1 MARQRS
7 PDRNKAY
14 EIFKEHN
21 GDITNRK
28 IAELLSTS
36 EKTVSEKTVGGWKSK
51 DGWIDKLNGVLHKN
65 ERSTPKKDTE
75 YSKKKPGAPKGNKNA
90 VNNRG
95 GAKKGN
101 KNAVGNS
108 GGAAPL
114 RNGNAAT
121 HGLYRKY
128 LPQEI
133 YDLKEELKE
142 ELKEAVNNDS
152 LSIIWDSI
160 MLQYTQII
168 HAQRIMFVRDK
179 EEITK
184 ELRKKKLTESGF
196 EEEWEIQ
203 FAWDKQASFL
213 NAQSKAMSTLVT
225 LIEKYDRLANTEEQK
240 LRIEKLKKEIASIKV
255 DGDTNQNTEDWKESL
270 MKIAERRR
278 KQKEAEA
285 NG

>member
-51 DGWIDKLNGVLHKN
+51 DEWIDKLNGVLHKN

-90 VNNRG
+90 VNNCG

-101 KNAVGNS
+101 KNAVGNP
-108 GGAAPL
+108 GGSAPL

-128 LPQEI
+128 LPQEL
-133 YDLKEELKE
+133 YDLKAELEE
-142 ELKEAVNNDS
+142 AINNDP
-152 LSIIWDSI
+152 LSILWESI
-160 MLQYTQII
+160 MLQHAQII
-168 HAQRIMFVRDK
+168 HAQRIMFVRDN
-179 EEITK
+179 EDMTK
-184 ELRKKKLTESGF
+184 ELRKNKLTESGY

-213 NAQSKAMSTLVT
+213 NAQSKALSTLSA
-225 LIEKYDRLANTEEQK
+225 LIKDFDRLAN
-240 LRIEKLKKEIASIKV
+240 I
-255 DGDTNQNTEDWKESL
+255 DD
-270 MKIAERRR
+270 ERRA
-278 KQKEAEA
+278 KLEFIQVQIDKIKSTTNIDDNNIEPVVIVD
-285 NG
+285 NISGDLNV

>member
-65 ERSTPKKDTE
+65 ERSTPKEDTE

-133 YDLKEELKE
+133 FDLKEELI
-142 ELKEAVNNDS
+142 EAINNDP
-152 LSIIWDSI
+152 LAIIWESI

-168 HAQRIMFVRDK
+168 HAQRIMFVRDN
-179 EEITK
+179 EDMTK
-184 ELRKKKLTESGF
+184 ELRKNKLTESGF

-213 NAQSKAMSTLVT
+213 NAQSKAMSTLVN

-240 LRIEKLKKEIASIKV
+240 LRIEKLKKEIAAIKV

-285 NG
+285 NE

>member
-28 IAELLSTS
+28 ISELLSTS

-51 DGWIDKLNGVLHKN
+51 DGWRDQLNGVLHKN

-101 KNAVGNS
+101 KNAVGNP
-108 GGAAPL
+108 GGSAPL

-128 LPQEI
+128 LPKEL
-133 YDLKEELKE
+133 YDLKEELE
-142 ELKEAVNNDS
+142 EAINNDP
-152 LSIIWDSI
+152 LSILWESI
-160 MLQYTQII
+160 MLQHAQII
-168 HAQRIMFVRDK
+168 HAQRIMFVNNK
-179 EEITK
+179 EDMTK
-184 ELRKKKLTESGF
+184 ELRKKKLSESGF

-213 NAQSKAMSTLVT
+213 NAQSKALSTLSA
-225 LIEKYDRLANTEEQK
+225 LIRDFDRLAN
-240 LRIEKLKKEIASIKV
+240 I
-255 DGDTNQNTEDWKESL
+255 DD
-270 MKIAERRR
+270 ERRA
-278 KQKEAEA
+278 KLEFIQVQIDKIKSNTNNDDNNIEPVVIVD
-285 NG
+285 NISGDLNV

>member
-1 MARQRS
+1 MARQRN

-36 EKTVSEKTVGGWKSK
+36 EKAVNEKTVGGWKSK
-51 DGWIDKLNGVLHKN
+51 DEWIGKLNGVLHKN

-75 YSKKKPGAPKGNKNA
+75 YSKKKPGAPKGNRNA

-101 KNAVGNS
+101 KNAIGNP
-108 GGAAPL
+108 GGSAPL

-128 LPQEI
+128 LPKEL
-133 YDLKEELKE
+133 YDLKEELE
-142 ELKEAVNNDS
+142 EAINNDP
-152 LSIIWDSI
+152 LSILWEGI
-160 MLQYTQII
+160 MLQHAQII
-168 HAQRIMFVRDK
+168 HAQRIMFVNNK
-179 EEITK
+179 EDMTK
-184 ELRKKKLTESGF
+184 ELRKKKLSESGF

-213 NAQSKAMSTLVT
+213 NAQSKALSTLSA
-225 LIEKYDRLANTEEQK
+225 LIRDFDRLAN
-240 LRIEKLKKEIASIKV
+240 I
-255 DGDTNQNTEDWKESL
+255 DD
-270 MKIAERRR
+270 ERRA
-278 KQKEAEA
+278 KLEFIQVQIDKIKS
-285 NG
+285 NTNNDDNNIDPVVIVDNVSGDLNV

>member
-36 EKTVSEKTVGGWKSK
+36 ERTVNEKTVGGWKTK
-51 DGWIDKLNGVLHKN
+51 DKWIQQLNGVLHKN

-101 KNAVGNS
+101 KNAVGNP
-108 GGAAPL
+108 GGSAPL

-128 LPQEI
+128 LPQEL
-133 YDLKEELKE
+133 YDLKEELE
-142 ELKEAVNNDS
+142 EAINNDP
-152 LSIIWDSI
+152 LSILWESI
-160 MLQYTQII
+160 MLQHAQII
-168 HAQRIMFVRDK
+168 HAQRIMFVNNK
-179 EEITK
+179 EDMTK
-184 ELRKKKLTESGF
+184 ELRKKKLSESGF

-213 NAQSKAMSTLVT
+213 NAQSKALSTLSA
-225 LIEKYDRLANTEEQK
+225 LIKDFDRLAN
-240 LRIEKLKKEIASIKV
+240 I
-255 DGDTNQNTEDWKESL
+255 DD
-270 MKIAERRR
+270 ERRA
-278 KQKEAEA
+278 KLEFIQVQIDKIKSTTNNDDNNIEPVVIVD
-285 NG
+285 NISGDLNV

>member
-36 EKTVSEKTVGGWKSK
+36 EKAVNEKTVGGWKSK
-51 DGWIDKLNGVLHKN
+51 DEWIDKLNGVLHKN

-75 YSKKKPGAPKGNKNA
+75 YSKKKPGAPKGNRNA

-101 KNAVGNS
+101 KNAIGNP
-108 GGAAPL
+108 GGSAPL

-128 LPQEI
+128 LPKEL
-133 YDLKEELKE
+133 YDLKEELE
-142 ELKEAVNNDS
+142 EAINNDP
-152 LSIIWDSI
+152 LSILWESI
-160 MLQYTQII
+160 MLQHAQII
-168 HAQRIMFVRDK
+168 HAQRIMFVNNK
-179 EEITK
+179 EDMTK
-184 ELRKKKLTESGF
+184 ELRKKKLSESGF

-213 NAQSKAMSTLVT
+213 NAQSKALSTLSA
-225 LIEKYDRLANTEEQK
+225 LIRDFDRLAN
-240 LRIEKLKKEIASIKV
+240 I
-255 DGDTNQNTEDWKESL
+255 DD
-270 MKIAERRR
+270 ERRA
-278 KQKEAEA
+278 KLEFIQVQIDKIKSTTNNDDNNIEPVVIVD
-285 NG
+285 NISGDLNV

>member
-28 IAELLSTS
+28 ISELLSTS

-51 DGWIDKLNGVLHKN
+51 DGWIEQLNGVLHKK

-101 KNAVGNS
+101 KNAVGNP
-108 GGAAPL
+108 GGSAPL

-142 ELKEAVNNDS
+142 VVNNDS
-152 LSIIWDSI
+152 LSIIWESI

-179 EEITK
+179 EDMTK

-213 NAQSKAMSTLVT
+213 NAQSKAMSTLVN

-240 LRIEKLKKEIASIKV
+240 LRIKKLKKEIAAIKV
-255 DGDTNQNTEDWKESL
+255 DGETNQNTEDWKESL

-278 KQKEAEA
+278 KQKEAERDE
-285 NG
+285 

>member
-142 ELKEAVNNDS
+142 AVNNDS

-179 EEITK
+179 EDMTK

-213 NAQSKAMSTLVT
+213 NAQSKAMSTLVN

-240 LRIEKLKKEIASIKV
+240 LRIEKLKKEIAAIKV
-255 DGDTNQNTEDWKESL
+255 DGETNQNTEDWKESL

-285 NG
+285 NE

>member
-142 ELKEAVNNDS
+142 AVNNDS

-179 EEITK
+179 EDMTK

-278 KQKEAEA
+278 KQREAEA
-285 NG
+285 NE

>member
-36 EKTVSEKTVGGWKSK
+36 ERTVNEKTVGGWKTK
-51 DGWIDKLNGVLHKN
+51 DKWIQQLNGVLHIN
-65 ERSTPKKDTE
+65 ERSTPKKDAE

-101 KNAVGNS
+101 RNAAGNS
-108 GGAAPL
+108 GGSAPL

-133 YDLKEELKE
+133 FDLKEELI
-142 ELKEAVNNDS
+142 EAINNDP
-152 LSIIWDSI
+152 LAIIWESI

-168 HAQRIMFVRDK
+168 HAQRIMFVRDN
-179 EEITK
+179 EDMTK
-184 ELRKKKLTESGF
+184 ELRKNKLTESGF

-213 NAQSKAMSTLVT
+213 NAQSKAMTTLVN

-240 LRIEKLKKEIASIKV
+240 LRIEKLKKEIAAIKI
-255 DGDTNQNTEDWKESL
+255 DGETNQNTEDWKESL
-270 MKIAERRR
+270 MKIAERSR

-285 NG
+285 NE

>member
-28 IAELLSTS
+28 VAELLSTS
-36 EKTVSEKTVGGWKSK
+36 ERTVNEKTVGGWKTK
-51 DGWIDKLNGVLHKN
+51 DKWIQQLNGVLHKN

-114 RNGNAAT
+114 RNSNAAT

-128 LPQEI
+128 LPKEL
-133 YDLKEELKE
+133 YDLKEELE
-142 ELKEAVNNDS
+142 EAINNDP
-152 LSIIWDSI
+152 LSILWESI
-160 MLQYTQII
+160 MLQHAQII
-168 HAQRIMFVRDK
+168 YAQRIMFVKDNK
-179 EEITK
+179 DMTK
-184 ELRKKKLTESGF
+184 ELRKNKLSESGF

-213 NAQSKAMSTLVT
+213 NAQSKALSTLSA
-225 LIEKYDRLANTEEQK
+225 LIKDFDRLAT
-240 LRIEKLKKEIASIKV
+240 I
-255 DGDTNQNTEDWKESL
+255 DD
-270 MKIAERRR
+270 ERRT
-278 KQKEAEA
+278 KLEFIQVQIDKIKSTTNNDDNNIEPVVIVD
-285 NG
+285 NISGDLNV

>member
-65 ERSTPKKDTE
+65 ERSTPMEDTE

-90 VNNRG
+90 LNNRG

-133 YDLKEELKE
+133 FDLKEELI
-142 ELKEAVNNDS
+142 EAINNDP
-152 LSIIWDSI
+152 LAIIWESI

-168 HAQRIMFVRDK
+168 HAQRIMFVRDN
-179 EEITK
+179 EDMTK
-184 ELRKKKLTESGF
+184 ELRKNKLTESGF

-278 KQKEAEA
+278 KQREAEA
-285 NG
+285 NE

>member
-36 EKTVSEKTVGGWKSK
+36 ERTVNEKTVGGWKTK
-51 DGWIDKLNGVLHKN
+51 DKWIQQLNGVLHKN

-101 KNAVGNS
+101 KNAVGNT
-108 GGAAPL
+108 GGSAPL

-128 LPQEI
+128 LPQEL
-133 YDLKEELKE
+133 YDLKEELE
-142 ELKEAVNNDS
+142 EAINNDP
-152 LSIIWDSI
+152 LSILWESI
-160 MLQYTQII
+160 MLQHAQII
-168 HAQRIMFVRDK
+168 HAQRIMFVNNK
-179 EEITK
+179 EDMTK
-184 ELRKKKLTESGF
+184 ELRKKKLSESGF

-213 NAQSKAMSTLVT
+213 NAQSKALSTLSA
-225 LIEKYDRLANTEEQK
+225 LIKDFDRLANIDDERRAK
-240 LRIEKLKKEIASIKV
+240 LEFIQVQIDKIKSATNK
-255 DGDTNQNTEDWKESL
+255 DGDEIDPVQIVDDVSGELD
-270 MKIAERRR
+270 A
-278 KQKEAEA
+278 
-285 NG
+285 

>member
-1 MARQRS
+1 MVRQRS

-65 ERSTPKKDTE
+65 ERSTPKKDAE

-90 VNNRG
+90 INNRG

-108 GGAAPL
+108 GGSAPL

-133 YDLKEELKE
+133 FDLKEELI
-142 ELKEAVNNDS
+142 EAINNDP
-152 LSIIWDSI
+152 LAIIWESI

-168 HAQRIMFVRDK
+168 HAQRIMFVRDN
-179 EEITK
+179 EDMTK
-184 ELRKKKLTESGF
+184 ELRKNKLTESGY

-240 LRIEKLKKEIASIKV
+240 LRIEKLKKEIAAIKI
-255 DGDTNQNTEDWKESL
+255 DGDTNQNSEDWKESL

-278 KQKEAEA
+278 KQREAEA
-285 NG
+285 NE

>member
-21 GDITNRK
+21 GDIKNRK

-90 VNNRG
+90 INNRG

-133 YDLKEELKE
+133 FDLKEELI
-142 ELKEAVNNDS
+142 EAINNDP
-152 LSIIWDSI
+152 LAIIWESI

-168 HAQRIMFVRDK
+168 HAQRIMFIRDK
-179 EEITK
+179 EDMTK

-213 NAQSKAMSTLVT
+213 NAQSKAMSTLVN

-240 LRIEKLKKEIASIKV
+240 LRIEKLKKEIAAIKV

-278 KQKEAEA
+278 KQREAED
-285 NG
+285 NE

>member
-65 ERSTPKKDTE
+65 ERSTPKKDAE

-90 VNNRG
+90 INNRG

-108 GGAAPL
+108 GGSAPL

-128 LPQEI
+128 LPQEL
-133 YDLKEELKE
+133 YDLKEELE
-142 ELKEAVNNDS
+142 EAINNDP
-152 LSIIWDSI
+152 LSILWESI
-160 MLQYTQII
+160 MLQHAQII
-168 HAQRIMFVRDK
+168 HAQRIMFVKDN
-179 EEITK
+179 EDMTK
-184 ELRKKKLTESGF
+184 ELRKNKLTESGY

-213 NAQSKAMSTLVT
+213 NAQSKALSTLSA
-225 LIEKYDRLANTEEQK
+225 LIRDFDRLAN
-240 LRIEKLKKEIASIKV
+240 I
-255 DGDTNQNTEDWKESL
+255 DD
-270 MKIAERRR
+270 ERRA
-278 KQKEAEA
+278 KLEFIQVQIDKIKSNTNNDDNNIEPVVIVD
-285 NG
+285 NISGDLNV

>member
-28 IAELLSTS
+28 ISELLSTS

-114 RNGNAAT
+114 RNGNAVS

-142 ELKEAVNNDS
+142 AVNNDS
-152 LSIIWDSI
+152 LTIIWDSI
-160 MLQYTQII
+160 ILQYTQII

-179 EEITK
+179 EDMTK

-213 NAQSKAMSTLVT
+213 NAQSKAMSTLVA

-240 LRIEKLKKEIASIKV
+240 LRIEKLKKEIAAIKI
-255 DGDTNQNTEDWKESL
+255 DSDTGQNTEDWKESL

-278 KQKEAEA
+278 KMKGAEKHE
-285 NG
+285 

>member
-133 YDLKEELKE
+133 FDLKEELI
-142 ELKEAVNNDS
+142 EAINNDP
-152 LSIIWDSI
+152 LAIIWESI

-168 HAQRIMFVRDK
+168 HAQRIMFVKDN
-179 EEITK
+179 EDMTK
-184 ELRKKKLTESGF
+184 ELRKNKLTESGF

-240 LRIEKLKKEIASIKV
+240 LRIEKLKKEIAAIKV

-285 NG
+285 NE

>member
-90 VNNRG
+90 INNRG

-128 LPQEI
+128 LPQEL
-133 YDLKEELKE
+133 YDLKEELE
-142 ELKEAVNNDS
+142 EAINNDP
-152 LSIIWDSI
+152 LSILWESI
-160 MLQYTQII
+160 MLQHTQII
-168 HAQRIMFVRDK
+168 HAQRIMFVKDNK
-179 EEITK
+179 DMTK
-184 ELRKKKLTESGF
+184 ELRKNKLSESGF

-213 NAQSKAMSTLVT
+213 NAQSKALSTLSA
-225 LIEKYDRLANTEEQK
+225 LIRDFDRLAN
-240 LRIEKLKKEIASIKV
+240 I
-255 DGDTNQNTEDWKESL
+255 DD
-270 MKIAERRR
+270 ERRA
-278 KQKEAEA
+278 KLEFIQVQIDKIKSNTNNDDNNIEAVVIVD
-285 NG
+285 NISGDLNV

>member
-14 EIFKEHN
+14 EIFKDHN

-36 EKTVSEKTVGGWKSK
+36 ERTVNEKTVGGWKTK
-51 DGWIDKLNGVLHKN
+51 DKWMQQLNGVLHKN
-65 ERSTPKKDTE
+65 ERSTPKKITE

-101 KNAVGNS
+101 KNAAGNP
-108 GGAAPL
+108 GGSAPL

-128 LPQEI
+128 LPQEL
-133 YDLKEELKE
+133 YDLKEELE
-142 ELKEAVNNDS
+142 EAINNDP
-152 LSIIWDSI
+152 LSILWESI
-160 MLQYTQII
+160 MLQHAQII
-168 HAQRIMFVRDK
+168 HAQRIMFVNNK
-179 EEITK
+179 EDMTK
-184 ELRKKKLTESGF
+184 ELRKKKLSESGF

-213 NAQSKAMSTLVT
+213 NAQSKALSTLSA
-225 LIEKYDRLANTEEQK
+225 LIKDFDRLAN
-240 LRIEKLKKEIASIKV
+240 I
-255 DGDTNQNTEDWKESL
+255 DD
-270 MKIAERRR
+270 ERRA
-278 KQKEAEA
+278 KLEFIQVQIDKIKSTTNNDDNNIEPVVIVD
-285 NG
+285 NISGDLNV

>member
-14 EIFKEHN
+14 EIFKDHN

-51 DGWIDKLNGVLHKN
+51 DEWIDKLNGVLHKN

-75 YSKKKPGAPKGNKNA
+75 YSKKKPGAPKSNKNA

-108 GGAAPL
+108 GGSAPL

-128 LPQEI
+128 LPQELFA
-133 YDLKEELKE
+133 LKEELE
-142 ELKEAVNNDS
+142 EAINNDP
-152 LSIIWDSI
+152 LSILWESI
-160 MLQYTQII
+160 MLQHAQII
-168 HAQRIMFVRDK
+168 HAQRIMFVNNK
-179 EEITK
+179 EDMTK
-184 ELRKKKLTESGF
+184 ELRKKKLSESGF

-213 NAQSKAMSTLVT
+213 NAQSKALSTLSA
-225 LIEKYDRLANTEEQK
+225 LIKDFDRLAT
-240 LRIEKLKKEIASIKV
+240 I
-255 DGDTNQNTEDWKESL
+255 DD
-270 MKIAERRR
+270 ERRA
-278 KQKEAEA
+278 KLEFIQVQIDKIKSTTNNDDNNIEPVVIVD
-285 NG
+285 NISGDLNV

>member
-28 IAELLSTS
+28 IAKLLSTS

-108 GGAAPL
+108 GGSAPL

-128 LPQEI
+128 LPQEL
-133 YDLKEELKE
+133 YDLKEELE
-142 ELKEAVNNDS
+142 EAINNDP
-152 LSIIWDSI
+152 LSILWESI
-160 MLQYTQII
+160 MLQHTQII
-168 HAQRIMFVRDK
+168 HAQRIMFVKDN
-179 EEITK
+179 EDMTK
-184 ELRKKKLTESGF
+184 ELRKNKLTESGY

-213 NAQSKAMSTLVT
+213 NAQSKALSTLSA
-225 LIEKYDRLANTEEQK
+225 LIRDFDRLAN
-240 LRIEKLKKEIASIKV
+240 I
-255 DGDTNQNTEDWKESL
+255 DD
-270 MKIAERRR
+270 ERRA
-278 KQKEAEA
+278 KLEFIQVQIDKIKSNTNNDDNNIEPVVIVD
-285 NG
+285 NISGDLNV

>member
-14 EIFKEHN
+14 EIFKEHH

-36 EKTVSEKTVGGWKSK
+36 QKTVSEKTVGGWKSK
-51 DGWIDKLNGVLHKN
+51 DEWIDKLNGVLHKN
-65 ERSTPKKDTE
+65 ERSTPKKDME

-128 LPQEI
+128 LPQEL
-133 YDLKEELKE
+133 YDLKAELEE
-142 ELKEAVNNDS
+142 AINNNP
-152 LSIIWDSI
+152 LSILWESI
-160 MLQYTQII
+160 MLQHAQII
-168 HAQRIMFVRDK
+168 HAQRIMFVNNK
-179 EEITK
+179 EDMTK
-184 ELRKKKLTESGF
+184 ELRKKKLSESGF

-213 NAQSKAMSTLVT
+213 NAQSKALSTLSA
-225 LIEKYDRLANTEEQK
+225 LIKDFDRLAN
-240 LRIEKLKKEIASIKV
+240 I
-255 DGDTNQNTEDWKESL
+255 DD
-270 MKIAERRR
+270 ERRA
-278 KQKEAEA
+278 KLEFIQVQIDKIKSTTNIDDNNIEPVVIVD
-285 NG
+285 NISGDLNV

>member
-36 EKTVSEKTVGGWKSK
+36 EKTVSEKTLGGWKSK

-101 KNAVGNS
+101 KNAVGNP
-108 GGAAPL
+108 GGSAPL

-128 LPQEI
+128 LPQEL
-133 YDLKEELKE
+133 YDLKEELE
-142 ELKEAVNNDS
+142 EAINNDP
-152 LSIIWDSI
+152 LSILWESI
-160 MLQYTQII
+160 MLQHAQII
-168 HAQRIMFVRDK
+168 HAQRIMFVKDNK
-179 EEITK
+179 DMTK
-184 ELRKKKLTESGF
+184 ELRKNKLSESGF

-213 NAQSKAMSTLVT
+213 NAQSKALSILSA
-225 LIEKYDRLANTEEQK
+225 LIRDFDRLAN
-240 LRIEKLKKEIASIKV
+240 I
-255 DGDTNQNTEDWKESL
+255 DD
-270 MKIAERRR
+270 ERRA
-278 KQKEAEA
+278 KLEFIQVQIDKIKSNTNNDDNNIEPVVIVD
-285 NG
+285 NISGDLNV

>member
-65 ERSTPKKDTE
+65 ERSTPKKDTK

-108 GGAAPL
+108 GGSAPL
-114 RNGNAAT
+114 RNGNAVT

-133 YDLKEELKE
+133 FDLKEELI
-142 ELKEAVNNDS
+142 EAINNDP
-152 LSIIWDSI
+152 LAIIWESI

-168 HAQRIMFVRDK
+168 HAQRIMFVKDN
-179 EEITK
+179 EDMTK
-184 ELRKKKLTESGF
+184 ELRKNKLTESGF

-240 LRIEKLKKEIASIKV
+240 LRIEKLKKEIAAIKV

-285 NG
+285 NE

>member
-21 GDITNRK
+21 GDVTNRK

-36 EKTVSEKTVGGWKSK
+36 EKNVSEKTVGGWKSK
-51 DGWIDKLNGVLHKN
+51 DGWIDKMNGVLHKN

-101 KNAVGNS
+101 RNAVGNS
-108 GGAAPL
+108 GGSAPL
-114 RNGNAAT
+114 RNGNAVS

-128 LPQEI
+128 LPQEL
-133 YDLKEELKE
+133 YDLKEELE
-142 ELKEAVNNDS
+142 EAINNDP
-152 LSIIWDSI
+152 LSILWESI
-160 MLQYTQII
+160 MLQHAQII
-168 HAQRIMFVRDK
+168 HAQRIMFVNNK
-179 EEITK
+179 EDMTK

-213 NAQSKAMSTLVT
+213 NAQSKALSTLSA
-225 LIEKYDRLANTEEQK
+225 LIRDFDRLAN
-240 LRIEKLKKEIASIKV
+240 I
-255 DGDTNQNTEDWKESL
+255 DD
-270 MKIAERRR
+270 ERRA
-278 KQKEAEA
+278 KLEFIQVQIDKIKSTTNNDDNNIEPVVIVD
-285 NG
+285 NVSGDLNV

>member
-28 IAELLSTS
+28 IAEMLSTS
-36 EKTVSEKTVGGWKSK
+36 EKTVSEKTIGGWKSK
-51 DGWIDKLNGVLHKN
+51 DGWIEKLNGVLHKN

-133 YDLKEELKE
+133 FDLKEELI
-142 ELKEAVNNDS
+142 EAINNDP
-152 LSIIWDSI
+152 LAIIWESI

-168 HAQRIMFVRDK
+168 HAQRIMFIRDK
-179 EEITK
+179 EDMTK

-270 MKIAERRR
+270 MKIAARRR

-285 NG
+285 NE

>member
-36 EKTVSEKTVGGWKSK
+36 ERTVNEKTVGGWKTK
-51 DGWIDKLNGVLHKN
+51 DKWVQQLNGVLHKN
-65 ERSTPKKDTE
+65 ERSTPKKNTE

-133 YDLKEELKE
+133 FDLKEELI
-142 ELKEAVNNDS
+142 EAINNDP
-152 LSIIWDSI
+152 LAIIWESI

-168 HAQRIMFVRDK
+168 HAQRIMFVRDN
-179 EEITK
+179 EDMTK
-184 ELRKKKLTESGF
+184 ELRKNKLTESGF

-278 KQKEAEA
+278 KQREAEA
-285 NG
+285 NE

>member
-7 PDRNKAY
+7 LDRNKAY

-21 GDITNRK
+21 GNITNRK

-90 VNNRG
+90 INNRG

-114 RNGNAAT
+114 RNGNAVT

-133 YDLKEELKE
+133 FDLKEELI
-142 ELKEAVNNDS
+142 EAINNDP
-152 LSIIWDSI
+152 LAIIWESI

-168 HAQRIMFVRDK
+168 HAQRIMFVRDN
-179 EEITK
+179 EDMTK
-184 ELRKKKLTESGF
+184 ELRKNKLTESGF

-213 NAQSKAMSTLVT
+213 NAQSKAMSTLVS

-240 LRIEKLKKEIASIKV
+240 LRIEKLKKEIAAIKV

-278 KQKEAEA
+278 KQREAEA
-285 NG
+285 NE

>member
-36 EKTVSEKTVGGWKSK
+36 ERTVNEKTVGGWKTK
-51 DGWIDKLNGVLHKN
+51 DKWMQQLNGVLHKN
-65 ERSTPKKDTE
+65 ERSTPKKETE

-108 GGAAPL
+108 GGSAPL
-114 RNGNAAT
+114 RNSNAAT

-128 LPQEI
+128 LPQEL
-133 YDLKEELKE
+133 YDLKEELE
-142 ELKEAVNNDS
+142 EAINNDP
-152 LSIIWDSI
+152 LSILWESI
-160 MLQYTQII
+160 MLQHAQII
-168 HAQRIMFVRDK
+168 HAQRIMFVNNK
-179 EEITK
+179 EGMTK
-184 ELRKKKLTESGF
+184 ELRKKKLSESGF

-213 NAQSKAMSTLVT
+213 NAQSKALSTLSA
-225 LIEKYDRLANTEEQK
+225 LIRDFDRLAN
-240 LRIEKLKKEIASIKV
+240 I
-255 DGDTNQNTEDWKESL
+255 DD
-270 MKIAERRR
+270 ERRA
-278 KQKEAEA
+278 KLEFIQVQIDKIKSNTNNDDKNIEPVVIVD
-285 NG
+285 NISGDLNV

>member
-51 DGWIDKLNGVLHKN
+51 DGWMDKLNGVLHKN
-65 ERSTPKKDTE
+65 ERSTPKKDAE

-108 GGAAPL
+108 GGSAPL

-128 LPQEI
+128 LPQEL
-133 YDLKEELKE
+133 YDLKEELE
-142 ELKEAVNNDS
+142 EAINNDP
-152 LSIIWDSI
+152 LSILWESI
-160 MLQYTQII
+160 MLQHAQII
-168 HAQRIMFVRDK
+168 HAQRIMFVKDN
-179 EEITK
+179 EDMTK
-184 ELRKKKLTESGF
+184 ELRKNKLTESGY

-213 NAQSKAMSTLVT
+213 NAQSKALSTLSV
-225 LIEKYDRLANTEEQK
+225 LIRDFDRLAN
-240 LRIEKLKKEIASIKV
+240 I
-255 DGDTNQNTEDWKESL
+255 DD
-270 MKIAERRR
+270 ERRA
-278 KQKEAEA
+278 KLEFIQVQIDKIKSNTNNDDNNIESVVIVD
-285 NG
+285 NISGDLNV

>member
-65 ERSTPKKDTE
+65 ERSIPKKDAE

-108 GGAAPL
+108 GGSAPL

-128 LPQEI
+128 LPQEL
-133 YDLKEELKE
+133 YDLKEALE
-142 ELKEAVNNDS
+142 EAINNDP
-152 LSIIWDSI
+152 LSILWESI
-160 MLQYTQII
+160 MLQHAQII
-168 HAQRIMFVRDK
+168 HAQRIMFVNNK
-179 EEITK
+179 EDMTK
-184 ELRKKKLTESGF
+184 ELRKKKLSESGF

-213 NAQSKAMSTLVT
+213 NAQSKALSTLSA
-225 LIEKYDRLANTEEQK
+225 LIRDFDRLAN
-240 LRIEKLKKEIASIKV
+240 I
-255 DGDTNQNTEDWKESL
+255 DD
-270 MKIAERRR
+270 ERRA
-278 KQKEAEA
+278 KLEFIQVQIDKIKSNTNNDDNNIEPVVIVD
-285 NG
+285 NISGDLNV

>member
-1 MARQRS
+1 MLCNMARQRS
-7 PDRNKAY
+7 PNRDKAY
-14 EIFKEHN
+14 QIFKEHN
-21 GDITNRK
+21 GEITNRK

-36 EKTVSEKTVGGWKSK
+36 ERTVNEKTVGGWKTK
-51 DGWIDKLNGVLHKN
+51 DKWMQQLKGVLHKN
-65 ERSTPKKDTE
+65 ERSTPKKNTE

-114 RNGNAAT
+114 RNGNAVT

-133 YDLKEELKE
+133 YDLKKELE
-142 ELKEAVNNDS
+142 EAVSNDP
-152 LSIIWDSI
+152 LSILWESI
-160 MLQYTQII
+160 MLHHAQII
-168 HAQRIMFVRDK
+168 HAQRIMFVRDN
-179 EEITK
+179 EDMTK

-213 NAQSKAMSTLVT
+213 NAQSKAMTTLVG
-225 LIEKYDRLANTEEQK
+225 LIEKYDKLANTEEQK

-255 DGDTNQNTEDWKESL
+255 DSDTSQHTEDWKESL
-270 MKIAERRR
+270 MQIAERRR
-278 KQKEAEA
+278 KLKEAEQ
-285 NG
+285 NE

>member
-36 EKTVSEKTVGGWKSK
+36 EKAVNEKTVGGWKSK
-51 DGWIDKLNGVLHKN
+51 DEWIDKLNGVLPKN
-65 ERSTPKKDTE
+65 ERSTPKKDAE

-101 KNAVGNS
+101 KNATGNS
-108 GGAAPL
+108 GGSAPL

-128 LPQEI
+128 LPKEL
-133 YDLKEELKE
+133 YDLKEELE
-142 ELKEAVNNDS
+142 EAINNDP
-152 LSIIWDSI
+152 LSILWESI
-160 MLQYTQII
+160 MLQHAQII
-168 HAQRIMFVRDK
+168 HAQRIMFVNNK
-179 EEITK
+179 EDMTK
-184 ELRKKKLTESGF
+184 ELRKKKLSESGF

-213 NAQSKAMSTLVT
+213 NAQSKALSTLSA
-225 LIEKYDRLANTEEQK
+225 LIRDFDRLAN
-240 LRIEKLKKEIASIKV
+240 I
-255 DGDTNQNTEDWKESL
+255 DD
-270 MKIAERRR
+270 ERRA
-278 KQKEAEA
+278 KLEFIQVQIDKIKSNTNNDDNNIEPVVIVD
-285 NG
+285 NVSGDLNV

>member
-14 EIFKEHN
+14 EIFNEHN

-51 DGWIDKLNGVLHKN
+51 DGWLDKLNGVLHKN
-65 ERSTPKKDTE
+65 ERSTPKKDAE

-90 VNNRG
+90 INNRG

-133 YDLKEELKE
+133 FDLKEELI
-142 ELKEAVNNDS
+142 EAINNDP
-152 LSIIWDSI
+152 LAIIWESI

-168 HAQRIMFVRDK
+168 HAQRIMFVRDN
-179 EEITK
+179 EDMTK
-184 ELRKKKLTESGF
+184 ELRKNKLTESGF

-213 NAQSKAMSTLVT
+213 NAQSKAMSTLVN

-240 LRIEKLKKEIASIKV
+240 LRIEKLKKEIAAIKV

-285 NG
+285 NE

>member
-142 ELKEAVNNDS
+142 AVNNDS

-179 EEITK
+179 EDMTK

-225 LIEKYDRLANTEEQK
+225 QIEKYDRLANTEEQK

>member
-51 DGWIDKLNGVLHKN
+51 DEWIDKLNGVLHKN

-128 LPQEI
+128 LPQEL
-133 YDLKEELKE
+133 YELKAELE
-142 ELKEAVNNDS
+142 EAINNDP
-152 LSIIWDSI
+152 LSILWESI
-160 MLQYTQII
+160 MLQHAQII
-168 HAQRIMFVRDK
+168 HAQRIMFVNNK
-179 EEITK
+179 EDMTK
-184 ELRKKKLTESGF
+184 ELRKKKLSESGF

-213 NAQSKAMSTLVT
+213 NAQSKALSTLSA
-225 LIEKYDRLANTEEQK
+225 LIKDFDRLAN
-240 LRIEKLKKEIASIKV
+240 I
-255 DGDTNQNTEDWKESL
+255 DD
-270 MKIAERRR
+270 ERRA
-278 KQKEAEA
+278 KLEFIQVQIDKIKS
-285 NG
+285 NTNNDDNNIDPVVIVDNISGDLNV